1 MTLLVFNYIVA
12 LFFFVYSYYLDA
24 SNESEKSGNI
34 VTNMAVIVAVGV
46 LLTGLSVHVCY
57 YDNFLLG
64 AVFFRLCLCCF
75 VYISV
80 LLLKESLLTPYYGKN
95 GALNGLGV
103 VLCLIGCA
111 AAFLSVEAMEFADA
125 DTGASVRAAVK
136 LVSPELVPGTGITR
150 FAAFGG
156 VYFILLPALS
166 MLLLFFRG
174 LALRSRI
181 FRQRLVLMSLSM
193 LLGLGISAAL
203 GWLSV
208 RYGWAFPFV
217 PLGFVVILLLFNRI
231 REVTTIVDASVFVVN
246 ALSFLCVWLLFS
258 VLAAAATGILYRLLP
273 HGILLFFLF
282 AAVFLL
288 LVYFRESAGL
298 FFSRLFR
305 TGSDYEKEMEREL
318 DSIEFTGERE
328 GILEKLHGIL
338 TRYVEC
344 SSLDVLMTDDKGDL
358 RSVYSS
364 SGKDVSFSPEGN
376 KALNFLL
383 AENESVVLRTQAV
396 SRHLFADIKPELLAL
411 FDLTGADALI
421 ILREGPRIVGIMML
435 GPKIRAADYSDYD
448 VRAFGHLYSNFF
460 LMMYYLKNIANEGV
474 MLTVA
479 RELEFSGQVIEG
491 IQENVDRIINPK
503 ADCSFVTKSARKL
516 GGDFIDFIRLDG
528 DRWLFVLGDVS
539 GKGLTASMSMVI
551 MKSVLRTFL
560 KETSDFKDLVVKMN
574 GFVRNNLPKGT
585 FFAGI
590 FGILDFR
597 QNRLYYINCGVPVM
611 FLYTPRYNNAIEIQG
626 EGHVL
631 GFVRDVAPY
640 LRVRKTDLN
649 PQDVLLIT
657 TDGLVN
663 SINLRGEQ
671 YGKSRVQKQLLDN
684 RTYSA
689 DRIVR
694 FLCED
699 VESFVSA
706 EVEDDITVM
715 VLKYLGSQESK

>member
-1 MTLLVFNYIVA
+1 MIDTTI
-12 LFFFVYSYYLDA
+12 
-24 SNESEKSGNI
+24 KK
-34 VTNMAVIVAVGV
+34 
-46 LLTGLSVHVCY
+46 
-57 YDNFLLG
+57 
-64 AVFFRLCLCCF
+64 
-75 VYISV
+75 V
-80 LLLKESLLTPYYGKN
+80 LLLGS
-95 GALNGLGV
+95 GALKIGEAGEFDYSGSQALKAMREEGIETI
-103 VLCLIGCA
+103 LINPNIATVQTSEGIA
-111 AAFLSVEAMEFADA
+111 DKIYFLPVTPFFVEAVIKKEQ
-125 DTGASVRAAVK
+125 
-136 LVSPELVPGTGITR
+136 PQGILL
-150 FAAFGG
+150 AFGG
-156 VYFILLPALS
+156 QTALNC
-166 MLLLFFRG
+166 G
-174 LALRSRI
+174 VAL
-181 FRQRLVLMSLSM
+181 
-193 LLGLGISAAL
+193 
-203 GWLSV
+203 
-208 RYGWAFPFV
+208 Y
-217 PLGFVVILLLFNRI
+217 
-231 REVTTIVDASVFVVN
+231 
-246 ALSFLCVWLLFS
+246 
-258 VLAAAATGILYRLLP
+258 
-273 HGILLFFLF
+273 
-282 AAVFLL
+282 
-288 LVYFRESAGL
+288 
-298 FFSRLFR
+298 
-305 TGSDYEKEMEREL
+305 
-318 DSIEFTGERE
+318 RE

-590 FGILDFR
+590 FGIFDFR